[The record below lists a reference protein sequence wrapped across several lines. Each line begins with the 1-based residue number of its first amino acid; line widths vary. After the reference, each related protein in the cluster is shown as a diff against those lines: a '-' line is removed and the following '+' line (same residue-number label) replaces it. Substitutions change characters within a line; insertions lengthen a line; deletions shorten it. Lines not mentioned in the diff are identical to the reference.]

1 VASLLHKT
9 GSKRRQKTFRCQA
22 TSKSRKADWNISLP
36 STCYS
41 PPLIAEL
48 KNILNAKIGTPQEI
62 ISDFIELLTQDSIL
76 PEKTTLANIDIRDK
90 DDIVIISTA
99 LNGNAEIV
107 VTGDKELLELGIVQ
121 SMQIVS
127 PRMFWEALKTQ
138 PPDELWSKKLPL
150 FVKDIRNVIA
160 NPDIPNLS

>member
-1 VASLLHKT
+1 MWRVFFTKQA
-9 GSKRRQKTFRCQA
+9 QKDAKKLSAARL
-22 TSKSRKADWNISLP
+22 RPKAEKLIEILVSHQLVIP
-36 STCYS
+36 

-127 PRMFWEALKTQ
+127 PIMFWEALKTQ
-138 PPDELWSKKLPL
+138 PPDEL
-150 FVKDIRNVIA
+150 
-160 NPDIPNLS
+160 